1 MDDFPRFRYF
11 QQSSYASCCGR
22 PAATT
27 AIPKKL
33 LFQPFFSAPLQ
44 NSLISTADGGRRK
57 KRLCNVKWSPS
68 GEVPTNPKCVHS
80 LASQSTGEI
89 VVNRT
94 YRVTRPPW
102 IWFLSFLA
110 SVYQNTQKS
119 IMRWVCMSQSRRQAV
134 LIRFHTSFFL
144 ALLLRCSLWSLLPK
158 RESFVFDFEMRKT
171 IFVFRYQLWNLS
183 LRFSISTALPSLGS

>member
-1 MDDFPRFRYF
+1 MDDFSRFRYF

-44 NSLISTADGGRRK
+44 NSLISTDDGGRRK

-102 IWFLSFLA
+102 IIYDFWAF
-110 SVYQNTQKS
+110 
-119 IMRWVCMSQSRRQAV
+119 
-134 LIRFHTSFFL
+134 
-144 ALLLRCSLWSLLPK
+144 SLLFTKIHKNPSCDECVCRNLGDRRCWLDFTLLFFSRFCYAVAYEVYSPNERVLCLILK
-158 RESFVFDFEMRKT
+158 WEKQFSSFVISFE
-171 IFVFRYQLWNLS
+171 I
-183 LRFSISTALPSLGS
+183 